1 MEVLVNVT
9 IDGQEVSVPAG
20 TTVLDAAAKA
30 GIEIPTFCHYAKLVS
45 IGACRVCLVEVER
58 MRGFHT
64 ACTTIVQE
72 GMVVRTNTP
81 AVVKARKGSLEFL
94 LTNHPLDCPVCDKG
108 GECELQDQV
117 FVFGNTVSRFVEEK
131 RHKQKALPLSS
142 FVIKD
147 EERCVLCRRCIRF
160 LEEWAGDVELDLYE
174 RGGKTVVST
183 FPGRQLESPFSGNV
197 IDVCPVGALTSIPF
211 RFAARSWELK
221 RVPGICTL
229 CGAGCNLAF
238 DSKANRL
245 LRVVGRENMAVNDEW
260 LCDRGRFGHDYVG
273 SQERLTSPM
282 IRRDGRL
289 EPATW
294 EEALA
299 FAGRRIREIVRTA
312 NPDVVAAVGSAR
324 ASNETNYLLQKWAR
338 SIVGTNNV
346 DFAERP
352 DDDARPLSSV
362 DAPLRAGAVV
372 LVGVDTLGDAPMVDL
387 FIRRAALTK
396 GTRVIAIGPKRPTAS
411 RYGAW
416 LKCQAGTEPAVL
428 AGLLHLLA
436 RDSRV
441 ESGKR
446 ADLTQRTVEYKPGH
460 IAEISGADAGALKQ
474 AADWL
479 AEAGNPLLLYG
490 SGMASGPVLAV
501 VRNMVAILGGEAAC
515 LTPHPNAWGALLMG
529 TASDRYP
536 GGASVEDARA
546 RDSIGKRWGVRLSP
560 RPGFALEEMLSGA
573 REGAVQAMF
582 VVESDLVSEVPGA
595 RTSLETLRFLV
606 VQDCFLT
613 PTAELADVVLPAAAP
628 AESDGSFV
636 NLAQRLQ
643 LIQQAVYPPKGVRP
657 GWDVIAGLAEAMQ
670 EDERR
675 KRGKDDW
682 GYGSASDIWH
692 EIARS
697 VPLCRGCSYDTMG
710 ADGWQ
715 IDRAAERPRV
725 TDFRLELPLGQE
737 DYPLALAVGRTL
749 FYRTAPLEWS
759 SAIAANVPGGWL
771 LMHPEDANAR
781 GVKTCDT
788 VLLSS
793 ARGAL
798 EWEARVSEDV
808 ARGTVWAP
816 LGISETPLGEILE
829 PLGALTRVR
838 VSKR

>member
-20 TTVLDAAAKA
+20 TTVLNAAAKA
-30 GIEIPTFCHYAKLVS
+30 GIEIPTFCYYAKLAS
-45 IGACRVCLVEVER
+45 IGACRMCLVEVER
-58 MRGFHT
+58 MRGFQT
-64 ACTTIVQE
+64 ACTTVVQE

-108 GECELQDQV
+108 GECDLQDQV
-117 FVFGNTVSRFVEEK
+117 FAFGDTVSRFIEEK
-131 RHKQKALPLSS
+131 RRKQKALPLSS

-147 EERCVLCRRCIRF
+147 EERCVLCRRCVRF
-160 LEEWAGDVELDLYE
+160 LEEWAGDVELDFYE
-174 RGGKTVVST
+174 RGSKTVVST

-197 IDVCPVGALTSIPF
+197 IELCPVGALTSIPF

-221 RVPGICTL
+221 QVPGICTL
-229 CGAGCNLAF
+229 CGVGCNLTF

-245 LRVVGRENMAVNDEW
+245 LRVVGRENSAVNDEW

-273 SQERLTSPM
+273 SRERLTSPM

-289 EPATW
+289 EPASW
-294 EEALA
+294 EEAIA
-299 FAGRRIREIVRTA
+299 FVGRRILEIARTA

-338 SIVGTNNV
+338 SVVGTNNV
-346 DFAERP
+346 DFAGRP
-352 DDDARPLSSV
+352 DDGVRPLSSA
-362 DAPLRAGAVV
+362 DAPLRAGVVV
-372 LVGVDTLGDAPMVDL
+372 LVGVDPLGDAPMVEL

-416 LKCQAGTEPAVL
+416 LKCHAGTEPAVL

-446 ADLTQRTVEYKPGH
+446 ADLAQRTDAYKPGH
-460 IAEISGADAGALKQ
+460 IAEVSGADASTLKQ

-479 AEAGNPLLLYG
+479 AETGNPLVLYG
-490 SGMASGPVLAV
+490 DTESEPVLPM
-501 VRNMVAILGGEAAC
+501 VRNLLAVLGGEAAL

-529 TASDRYP
+529 AAPDRYP
-536 GGASVEDARA
+536 GGASVEDAKA
-546 RDSIGKRWGVRLSP
+546 RESIGKRWGVRLSP
-560 RPGFALEEMLSGA
+560 RPGATLEEMLANA
-573 REGAVQAMF
+573 REGTVQAMF
-582 VVESDLVSEVPGA
+582 VVESDLSSEVPEA

-606 VQDCFLT
+606 VQDHFLT
-613 PTAELADVVLPAAAP
+613 PTAELADVVLPSAVP

-636 NLAQRLQ
+636 NLALRLQ
-643 LIQQAVYPPKGVRP
+643 RTRQAIYPPKGVRP
-657 GWDVIAGLAEAMQ
+657 GWEIITRLAKEMR
-670 EDERR
+670 EDEHR
-675 KRGKDDW
+675 KRGRDDW
-682 GYGSASDIWH
+682 GYGSAADVWH
-692 EIARS
+692 EITRS
-697 VPLCRGCSYDTMG
+697 VSLCRECSYETMG
-710 ADGWQ
+710 SDGWK
-715 IDRAAERPRV
+715 IDWPAERPRV
-725 TDFRLELPLGQE
+725 TDFTLELPLGQE
-737 DYPLALAVGRTL
+737 GYPLALAVGRTL
-749 FYRTAPLEWS
+749 FHTGVPLGRS
-759 SAIAANVPGGWL
+759 PSIAAKVPVGWL
-771 LMHPEDANAR
+771 LMNPEDAEAL
-781 GVKTCDT
+781 GVKAGNV

-798 EWEARVSEDV
+798 ELQAQVNEDV
-808 ARGTVWAP
+808 ARGTMWAP
-816 LGISETPLGEILE
+816 LGVSDTPLSEILE
-829 PLGALTRVR
+829 PTGTLTRVR